1 MSSDTTEA
9 GRHSAPRLLARY
21 IDPAWR
27 RRSQGD
33 TDIKREL
40 QGVLGQYIEQDRVDL
55 ATLGDTL
62 IIACRDRGSATEL
75 RFLERE
81 IRKILAASGQAQIRK
96 VRVMLSRERPDPM
109 AGASP
114 PVQRSIPA
122 AARRSLEM
130 VAAGI
135 DDPPLSNALRRL
147 AQAGAGAG
155 ASRSGSG

>member
-9 GRHSAPRLLARY
+9 SRRSAPRLLARY
-21 IDPAWR
+21 IDPTWR
-27 RRSQGD
+27 RRSLD
-33 TDIKREL
+33 DADIKREL
-40 QGVLGQYIEQDRVDL
+40 QGVLGQYLDQDRIDL
-55 ATLGDTL
+55 AMLGDTL

-96 VRVMLSRERPDPM
+96 VRTMLSHERQDPM
-109 AGASP
+109 ARASP

-130 VAAGI
+130 AAADI
-135 DDPPLSNALRRL
+135 DDAPLANALRRL
-147 AQAGAGAG
+147 AQVGTNPP
-155 ASRSGSG
+155 GSG